1 MRKLCLILCLFCVNS
16 IFCQGFGGILEYY
29 KDGKYGLVDSLGKT
43 VLPVEYESVSISEN
57 KKYVVLF
64 KKIEKERESINSD
77 SIDRGYVL
85 TTQDRPDDVYE
96 YGVLDSKLD
105 TVLPFTSR
113 RIQSYKNYFIVGNYV
128 DFDVLNEHFEKINS
142 ERLYAVEFITE
153 PYSGLWYNTLT
164 GFSGVVDEYGK
175 TLMKEMPLWIQPIS
189 ENLFVIQVAS
199 KEYFVD
205 KKFKRVHDF
214 SFMTHKI
221 LSANAILFNKGGANR
236 ESTKGL
242 IDKSGTILFPAVY
255 NEIVYYPRSEVYLI
269 TNKEYQR
276 GLLDKNFKLI
286 LPFEYSGIIESK
298 DSELL
303 LVYKDKKYGFADNT
317 GRVVIP
323 LIYEGAQVFSEGL
336 AAVLLDGKWGFINE
350 KGKVVIDFQFEG
362 IMNSFENGYAKY
374 HKGKVSRASGYHD
387 SGYRTTFINKKG
399 ELVGAFVNGDLTYY
413 SVEKAIMNYD
423 GIRRKFL
430 VDLKTGEI
438 LIDLK

>member
-16 IFCQGFGGILEYY
+16 IFCQDFGGILEYY

-85 TTQDRPDDVYE
+85 TAQDRPDDIYK

-105 TVLPFTSR
+105 TVLPFSSR
-113 RIQSYKNYFIVGNYV
+113 RIQSYKNYFVVGNYV
-128 DFDVLNEHFEKINS
+128 EFDVLNEHFEKINS
-142 ERLYAVEFITE
+142 ERLYAFEFITE
-153 PYSGLWYNTLT
+153 PYSGLWYNTST

-205 KKFKRVHDF
+205 KKLKRVHDF
-214 SFMTHKI
+214 SFMSHKI
-221 LSANAILFNKGGANR
+221 LSTNAILFTKGGANR
-236 ESTKGL
+236 ESTEGL
-242 IDKSGTILFPAVY
+242 IDKSGTILIPAVY

-286 LPFEYSGIIESK
+286 LPFEYSMISQSK
-298 DSELL
+298 DSGLL
-303 LVYKDKKYGFADNT
+303 RVYKDKKYGFVDST
-317 GRVVIP
+317 GKMIIP

-350 KGKVVIDFQFEG
+350 KGEVVIDFQFEG

-374 HKGKVSRASGYHD
+374 HKGKVSHVSGYHD

-413 SVEKAIMNYD
+413 SRDKAIMNYD
-423 GIRRKFL
+423 GTRRKFL
-430 VDLKTGEI
+430 VDLKTGKI
-438 LIDLK
+438 LIELR